1 MYNIVKYNLFEKG
14 TYFELFEHTFAY
26 THVHFL
32 SVKMSWLLTVFK
44 KWKGKPPKSYSWTDF
59 AWENSEEEGN
69 FQKILSTWV
78 PFLS

>member
-1 MYNIVKYNLFEKG
+1 MQLFEKG
-14 TYFELFEHTFAY
+14 SYFELFEHIFAY
-26 THVHFL
+26 TQVHLLFT
-32 SVKMSWLLTVFK
+32 KMSWLLTVLK
-44 KWKGKPPKSYSWTDF
+44 KWKGKPPKPYSWTDF